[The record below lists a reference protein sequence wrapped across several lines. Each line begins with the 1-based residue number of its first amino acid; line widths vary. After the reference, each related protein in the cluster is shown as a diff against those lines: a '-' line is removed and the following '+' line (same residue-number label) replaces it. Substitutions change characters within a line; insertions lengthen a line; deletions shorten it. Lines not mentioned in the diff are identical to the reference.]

1 MSVSGHGTCHYQR
14 VRGIYRRQAPLVI
27 HLHPVVA
34 RTSRGQTQI
43 VHLVLSRSREHSRP
57 SSPSELIRS
66 RATEEGEENRSWGSP
81 RNLEGI
87 TSIDLRR
94 HQFLNHLFCARGLKA
109 FTRMA

>member
-14 VRGIYRRQAPLVI
+14 VRGLYRSQAPLVI

-43 VHLVLSRSREHSRP
+43 VHLVRGSIHDLRHLASRSVA
-57 SSPSELIRS
+57 ELLKKEKKTVVGGPRS
-66 RATEEGEENRSWGSP
+66 
-81 RNLEGI
+81 LEGI

-94 HQFLNHLFCARGLKA
+94 HQFLDHLFCARGLKA
-109 FTRMA
+109 FIRMA